1 MALESDLDVAAVGV
15 GILRR
20 IFSTKV
26 LRDLAQFGTSPVL
39 ESVVRMLQRR
49 GQPVDRVSLG
59 EIYEASYFE
68 CARSERIEYVYKNA
82 LVEKKVLG
90 RHSLRTASAMFE
102 VSVGSSKLDALLL
115 TTSASAYEIKTERDE
130 LGKLASQI
138 ADYQRA
144 FPKVWVFTCEK
155 HLGAV
160 ERQVPMDVGISILG
174 KRYRIQVVRE
184 AQAFTA
190 LLDVPAML
198 RLLRKRELL
207 DLIGEKGNDLPNTR
221 VFSEALKIAYL
232 GSVEE
237 LNQHILAILRGR
249 ALSNTP
255 LAEKLPRSLAAL
267 ALALS
272 LNDAQTSRLICALK
286 SPAARIV

>member
-1 MALESDLDVAAVGV
+1 MEPSVDVAPVGV

-26 LRDLAQFGTSPVL
+26 LRDLAQLGTSPVL

-49 GQPVDRVSLG
+49 GQPVDRTSLG
-59 EIYEASYFE
+59 QIYEVSYVE
-68 CARSERIEYVYKNA
+68 CARTERIEYVYKNA
-82 LVEKKVLG
+82 LVEKKILG

-102 VSVGSSKLDALLL
+102 VSVGGSKLDALLL
-115 TTSASAYEIKTERDE
+115 TASASAYEIKTERDE

-155 HLGAV
+155 HLSAV
-160 ERQVPMDVGISILG
+160 ERQVSPSVGISILG
-174 KRYRIQVVRE
+174 KRYRIKVVRE
-184 AQAFTA
+184 AESFTA
-190 LLDVPAML
+190 SLDVPSML

-207 DLIGEKGNDLPNTR
+207 DLIGDGGDDLPNTR
-221 VFSEALKIAYL
+221 IFSEALRAASSGEAVDLNKYVL
-232 GSVEE
+232 G
-237 LNQHILAILRGR
+237 ILKRR

-255 LAEKLPRSLAAL
+255 LAEVLPRSLAAS
-267 ALALS
+267 ALALN
-272 LNDAQTSRLICALK
+272 LNPTQTSRLIDALR